1 MSKTYDLAQLSTST
15 TYQLALMLGDTST
28 VSGKYLFEDEE
39 LALFIAEAGGDIKL
53 AAARACRSVAMRAAK
68 GALSVTVFGASWDKK
83 SISDRY
89 LRMAQEFERSAADE
103 TFSTRAQWTDGDIDF
118 VRSMTNETQFDNED
132 AEQE

>member
-28 VSGKYLFEDEE
+28 IAGRYIFEDEE
-39 LALFIAEAGGDIKL
+39 LALFVSEAGGDVKL
-53 AAARACRSVAMRAAK
+53 AAARACRSVAMRATK
-68 GALSVTVFGASWDKK
+68 GAISATFFGASWDKK

-103 TFSTRAQWTDGDIDF
+103 PYSTRTQWTDGDVDF
-118 VRSMTNETQFDNED
+118 AKTLTNETQFDYED

>member
-28 VSGKYLFEDEE
+28 VAGKYLFEDEE
-39 LALFIAEAGGDIKL
+39 LAWFIAEAGGDLRL
-53 AAARACRSVAMRAAK
+53 AAARACRALATNASKVAIA
-68 GALSVTVFGASWDKK
+68 VTVLGTSWDKK

-103 TFSTRAQWTDGDIDF
+103 PYSTRTQWTDGDVDF
-118 VRSMTNETQFDNED
+118 AKTLTNETRFENED